1 VLLRFAGLAVIVLAL
16 TACGGGAKKQAA
28 PAPAGTTTTASDLP
42 PGCTVAE
49 VNTIVNDFLARPTLA
64 PAGSFE
70 VYATY
75 ETDGRK
81 FIARKPAKALAQL
94 EQRLR
99 LGEKSRV
106 IELRVG
112 KQDFNHARITFQ
124 LTRHAPDFR
133 TRGIHTRLVRGGGT
147 IDCAH
152 QKVAAWVTK
161 GP

>member
-1 VLLRFAGLAVIVLAL
+1 VLLRIVATAIAALAL
-16 TACGGGAKKQAA
+16 TACGGSKKQAA
-28 PAPAGTTTTASDLP
+28 PKSDLP
-42 PGCTVAE
+42 PGCTVPE
-49 VNTIVNDFLARPTLA
+49 VSKVVDDFLAHPTLA

-75 ETDGRK
+75 ESDGRK
-81 FIARKPAKALAQL
+81 FIAHKRTPALRHL
-94 EQRLR
+94 RQRVR
-99 LGEKSRV
+99 LGEVSRV

-112 KQDFNHARITFQ
+112 KQDFNHVRITFQ
-124 LTRHAPDFR
+124 LTRYGPDFLK
-133 TRGIHTRLVRGGGT
+133 RGIHTRLVTGGGT

>member
-1 VLLRFAGLAVIVLAL
+1 VLLRVVVAALVVLAL
-16 TACGGGAKKQAA
+16 TACGAAKKEAAA
-28 PAPAGTTTTASDLP
+28 PKSDLP

-49 VNTIVNDFLARPTLA
+49 VDQVVRDFLARPSVA

-75 ETDGRK
+75 ESDGRK
-81 FIARKPAKALAQL
+81 FLARKPAKALARL
-94 EQRLR
+94 RQRLR

-112 KQDFNHARITFQ
+112 KQDFNHVRITFQ
-124 LTRHAPDFR
+124 LTRYSPDFLK
-133 TRGIHTRLVRGGGT
+133 RGIHQRLVKGGGT
-147 IDCAH
+147 IDCVH
-152 QKVAAWVTK
+152 QKVAAWVTQ

>member
-1 VLLRFAGLAVIVLAL
+1 MTALAVLAL
-16 TACGGGAKKQAA
+16 AACGESSKKQAA
-28 PAPAGTTTTASDLP
+28 PAPASDLP

-49 VNTIVNDFLARPTLA
+49 IDHIIREFLVRPSLA

-75 ETDGRK
+75 ESDGRK
-81 FIARKPAKALAQL
+81 FVARKPARALAQIK
-94 EQRLR
+94 QRLR
-99 LGEKSRV
+99 LGEKNRV

-112 KQDFNHARITFQ
+112 KQDFNRARITVQ
-124 LTRHAPDFR
+124 LTRYAPDFLE
-133 TRGIHTRLVRGGGT
+133 RGIHTRLAKGGGT

>member
-1 VLLRFAGLAVIVLAL
+1 MLLRIVGATLAVLAL
-16 TACGGGAKKQAA
+16 AACGGSKHAA
-28 PAPAGTTTTASDLP
+28 VSRSDLP

-49 VNTIVNDFLARPTLA
+49 VDRIVRDFLARPSLA

-75 ETDGRK
+75 ESDGRK
-81 FIARKPAKALAQL
+81 FLARKPAKALAQL
-94 EQRLR
+94 RQRLR

-106 IELRVG
+106 FELRVG
-112 KQDFNHARITFQ
+112 RQDFNHARITFQ
-124 LTRHAPDFR
+124 LTRYASDFLK
-133 TRGIHTRLVRGGGT
+133 RGIHQRLVKGGGT

>member
-1 VLLRFAGLAVIVLAL
+1 VLLRIVAAALVVLAL
-16 TACGGGAKKQAA
+16 TACGGGSQKQAA
-28 PAPAGTTTTASDLP
+28 APKSDLP

-49 VNTIVNDFLARPTLA
+49 VDQIVRTFLVRPSLA
-64 PAGSFE
+64 PAGRFE

-75 ETDGRK
+75 ESDGRK
-81 FIARKPAKALAQL
+81 FVAHKRAAALVHL
-94 EQRLR
+94 RRRLR

-112 KQDFNHARITFQ
+112 KQDFNHVRITFQ
-124 LTRHAPDFR
+124 LTRYAPDFLK
-133 TRGIHTRLVRGGGT
+133 RGIHTRLAKGGGT

-152 QKVAAWVTK
+152 QQVAAWVTQ

>member
-1 VLLRFAGLAVIVLAL
+1 VLLRIAVTALVVLAL
-16 TACGGGAKKQAA
+16 AACGGGAKKQAA
-28 PAPAGTTTTASDLP
+28 PTSDLP

-49 VNTIVNDFLARPTLA
+49 VSQIVDDFLAHPSLA

-75 ETDGRK
+75 ESDGRK
-81 FIARKPAKALAQL
+81 FIAHTPAKSLAHVR
-94 EQRLR
+94 QRLR
-99 LGEKSRV
+99 LGEQSRV

-124 LTRHAPDFR
+124 LTRHAPDYVG
-133 TRGIHTRLVRGGGT
+133 RGIHQRLVKGGGT

>member
-1 VLLRFAGLAVIVLAL
+1 VLLRIVVAALVVLAL
-16 TACGGGAKKQAA
+16 AACGGSKKEAAA
-28 PAPAGTTTTASDLP
+28 PKSDLP

-49 VNTIVNDFLARPTLA
+49 VDHVVRDFLARPSLA

-75 ETDGRK
+75 ESDGRK
-81 FIARKPAKALAQL
+81 FLARKPAKALAQL
-94 EQRLR
+94 RQRLR

-112 KQDFNHARITFQ
+112 KQDFNHVRITFQ
-124 LTRHAPDFR
+124 LTRYAPDFLK
-133 TRGIHTRLVRGGGT
+133 RGIHTRLVKGGGT
-147 IDCAH
+147 IDCVH

>member
-1 VLLRFAGLAVIVLAL
+1 MLLRIAATAVAVLAL
-16 TACGGGAKKQAA
+16 TACGGSKKQAA
-28 PAPAGTTTTASDLP
+28 PKSTLP
-42 PGCTVAE
+42 PGCTVTE
-49 VNTIVNDFLARPTLA
+49 VDQIVRDFLARPSLA
-64 PAGSFE
+64 APGTFE

-75 ETDGRK
+75 ESDGRK
-81 FIARKPAKALAQL
+81 FITHTPAKALAQL
-94 EQRLR
+94 RARLR
-99 LGEKSRV
+99 LGEQSRL

-124 LTRHAPDFR
+124 LTRHAPDFVK
-133 TRGIHTRLVRGGGT
+133 RGIHQRLVKGGGT

>member
-1 VLLRFAGLAVIVLAL
+1 MLLRIAVAAMLVLAL
-16 TACGGGAKKQAA
+16 AACGGSKKQAA
-28 PAPAGTTTTASDLP
+28 PKSDLP
-42 PGCTVAE
+42 PGCTVPE
-49 VNTIVNDFLARPTLA
+49 VSKLVDDFLSRPTLA

-75 ETDGRK
+75 ESDGRK
-81 FIARKPAKALAQL
+81 FLARKRGVALAHL
-94 EQRLR
+94 EQRFR
-99 LGEKSRV
+99 LGERSRV

-112 KQDFNHARITFQ
+112 KQDFNHVRITFQ
-124 LTRHAPDFR
+124 LTRRAPDFLA
-133 TRGIHTRLVRGGGT
+133 RGIHQRLARGGGT